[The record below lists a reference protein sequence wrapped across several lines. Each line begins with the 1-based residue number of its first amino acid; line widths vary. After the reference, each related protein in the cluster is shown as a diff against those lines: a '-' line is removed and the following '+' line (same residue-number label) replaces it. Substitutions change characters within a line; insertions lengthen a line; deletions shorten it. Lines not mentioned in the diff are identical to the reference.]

1 MKATALVIAGL
12 AVAVSTPVLS
22 QQRDI
27 DRQIRENRDRL
38 SQIRSEREAL
48 QAELSALRGRARDIS
63 TELSNLDQQRT
74 ATVRL
79 VRELD
84 RQIGGLSTQLDTITF
99 ELVLAED
106 AVTEKEVV
114 LTRRVTEIYKRGS
127 LWPFQVLLAAES
139 FGDLL
144 SRYKYLYLVSR
155 QDRRIVQDIR
165 HLQSQIAAQ
174 RRDLL
179 DIRTEVN
186 NQRLERDRELQ
197 QFANLER
204 QTRRTLANMQR
215 SQEEASTRIET
226 LSRDEE
232 RINASITALE
242 RARRASGD
250 VTAST
255 LSTLDM
261 GALEWP
267 VEGEVLYRVGTERF
281 TDGTRLVNQGLGI
294 QAPVG
299 TPVRVVRSGR
309 VVWAANYGT
318 YGPSVW
324 VSHGGG
330 YYTLYLYLSRITVR
344 DGQEVRDGD
353 IVGESGGENSDH
365 GPHVEFQLRQTP
377 PDADTPIPLDP
388 LNWLVPRRR

>member
-1 MKATALVIAGL
+1 MKCIIFAVIAL
-12 AVAVSTPVLS
+12 TTAVSWPADA
-22 QQRDI
+22 QRRDI

-38 SQIRSEREAL
+38 EQIRNERESL
-48 QAELSALRGRARDIS
+48 QSELSTLRGRARDVT
-63 TELSNLDQQRT
+63 TELTNLDQQRT

-84 RQIGGLSTQLDTITF
+84 RQINGLSTQLDTITF

-114 LTRRVTEIYKRGS
+114 LTRRVTEIYKRGT
-127 LWPFQVLLAAES
+127 LWAFQVLLVAES

-155 QDRRIVQDIR
+155 QDRRIVGDIR
-165 HLQSQIAAQ
+165 QLQSQIGAQ

-179 DIRTEVN
+179 DIRVEVD
-186 NQRLERDRELQ
+186 NQRQARDVELQ

-204 QTRRTLANMQR
+204 QRRRTLASMQR
-215 SQEEASTRIET
+215 SEQQTATR
-226 LSRDEE
+226 LQSLVRDEE
-232 RINASITALE
+232 RIAASISALE
-242 RARRASGD
+242 RARRASGVFD
-250 VTAST
+250 VST
-255 LSTLDM
+255 LSATDM

-267 VEGEVLYRVGTERF
+267 VDGEVIYEVGTERF
-281 TDGTRLVNQGLGI
+281 TDGTRLVNQGIGI
-294 QAPVG
+294 RAPVG
-299 TPVRVVRSGR
+299 TPVQVVRSGQ

-344 DGQEVRDGD
+344 DGQQIRDGD

-365 GPHVEFQLRQTP
+365 GPHVEFQLRQAP
-377 PDADTPIPLDP
+377 PDSETPIPLDP
-388 LNWLVPRRR
+388 LNWLRPRRR